1 MEINQNMPVIRLNNF
16 TFSYPSAPAC
26 IGPINWEVEQGEFA
40 LLTGATGSGKTTL
53 LRCLKPEIAP
63 VGNRNGSIEIFG
75 HAIEQGPTENAA
87 RERNVYSGN
96 SSECSSSGSAALEHN
111 ACRDSSPEFGIPQ
124 TDVGFVFQNPE
135 TQIVCDTVWHE
146 LAFGLESAG
155 VGQAL
160 MRRRVAEV
168 ANFFGITTWIDAQT
182 DELSGGQK
190 QLVNLAS
197 ILALQPKILLLDEP
211 TSQLDPV
218 AKYNFLH
225 ELFRL
230 NKELGITIVMATHEP
245 EYAREYATCEVVL
258 ENGEAHRRE
267 KVYSAGKSNVL
278 SKALSLLQV
287 PSPAKNVEASE
298 IALCMKDCWV
308 AYERNASFVLRGLDF
323 MLEQGKTCAIVGG
336 NGSGK
341 STLLAA
347 VAGVLK
353 APRGKIINKHKQSQA
368 FLPQDPKALFACDT
382 VEEEL
387 KAWQVSAGYF
397 QDDIDAIVGRFHL
410 EEAYLSG
417 LHPYDLSG
425 GQQQMLALAKL
436 LLAKPALLLIDEPT
450 KGLDASTKLEFAN
463 ALAEEKRRGTSIVIA
478 THDLEFALVVADEVA
493 MLFDGQIVCKEPP
506 AQFFNDNLFY
516 KSLPSEF
523 LELWARQQEAR
534 GRGANINNGE
544 CGVEYK

>member
-1 MEINQNMPVIRLNNF
+1 MEINQNTPAIRLSNF
-16 TFSYPSAPAC
+16 TFSYNGASVC
-26 IGPINWEVEQGEFA
+26 IGPINFEVQSGEFV

-75 HAIEQGPTENAA
+75 HALEQGI
-87 RERNVYSGN
+87 S
-96 SSECSSSGSAALEHN
+96 
-111 ACRDSSPEFGIPQ
+111 Q
-124 TDVGFVFQNPE
+124 TDIGFVFQNPE

-155 VGQAL
+155 VVQAL

-168 ANFFGITTWIDAQT
+168 AHFFGITTWIDAKT

-211 TSQLDPV
+211 TAQLDPV

-230 NKELGITIVMATHEP
+230 NKEFGITIVMITHEP
-245 EYAREYATCEVVL
+245 EYAREYATCEAVL
-258 ENGEAHRRE
+258 ENGEIHKRE
-267 KVYSAGKSNVL
+267 KVYSTGKRNAL

-298 IALCMKDCWV
+298 IAVCVKDCWV
-308 AYERNASFVLRGLDF
+308 AYERNAPFVLRGLDF
-323 MLEQGKTCAIVGG
+323 TLEQGKACAIVGG

-347 VAGVLK
+347 VAGILK
-353 APRGKIINKHKQSQA
+353 ESRGKIANKFKQSQA
-368 FLPQDPKALFACDT
+368 FLPQDPKTLFACDT

-387 KAWQVSAGYF
+387 KAWQVSAGYS
-397 QDDIDAIVGRFHL
+397 QDNIDAVVWRFHL
-410 EEAYLSG
+410 EEVYRAG

-436 LLAKPALLLIDEPT
+436 LLTKPALLLIDEPT
-450 KGLDASTKLEFAN
+450 KGLDASAKLELAN
-463 ALAEEKRRGTSIVIA
+463 ALAEEKQRGTSIVIA
-478 THDLEFALVVADEVA
+478 THDLEFSLVLADEIA
-493 MLFDGQIVCKEPP
+493 MLFDGQVACKESP

-516 KSLPSEF
+516 KPLSSEF
-523 LELWARQQEAR
+523 LELWVQQQESR
-534 GRGANINNGE
+534 GRGANISNGE
-544 CGVEYK
+544 CGVEHK